1 MERLRQGQRV
11 ERDKFQSDNEK
22 FHFLLENSGDI
33 IWTIDLDFK
42 WRFITSNVER
52 IVHIKASDIIG
63 KSVWDFVAPE
73 YHDMLMDKF
82 QRRLNGEDIPAYE
95 VMINDGYGRRIPF
108 EVKTTPIVD
117 KDGKILG
124 IQGISRDIT
133 ERKRTEEAA
142 RKSEEKFRD
151 LIENIYD
158 WVWETDVNVVFTYSN
173 PQVRDYLGYAP
184 EEVIGRS
191 MYDFMKPEMG
201 KRITGMLGGMIK
213 HRAQVAIA
221 EKTMIAK
228 DGNPVDFEMTVSLIA
243 TEDGTIVG
251 FRGIC
256 RDIRDRKRAE
266 EARRKA
272 YGELEKR
279 VAERTEA
286 LVRAQA
292 TMQSILE
299 TAPIGIIVVD
309 AETKMIMFHSREI
322 EKIFGRSLPGTI
334 YGLNIYPYRL
344 LQPDGS
350 LLRDEDL
357 PLKIS
362 IKSGASVTNK
372 EIKVKTENGTE
383 RTILV
388 SSAPIKSS
396 DGRVTAAVAS
406 IFDITR
412 IRYAE
417 NEVMEAKAQAEMYL
431 DLMGHDINNLNQ
443 AGIGYLELALDA
455 IRSKSKLESS
465 DILFL
470 NRAMEALTTSS
481 QLIDNVQKLQRTR
494 AGGLKHKAIDL
505 CDILT
510 ELKDHYSHVPDR
522 KIAIRLSTNNYCFVV
537 ANELIHDVFSNLIG
551 NAIKHSPPERPL
563 EIDVSIRNIIVDDEA
578 LYEIS
583 VDDNGP
589 GIPDELKSRLFARFQ
604 RGKTKTSGRGLGLYL
619 VKTLVEDFK
628 GNVRVEDRVKGD
640 YKKGARFVVRLPVAS
655 VDPQPAA

>member
-1 MERLRQGQRV
+1 M
-11 ERDKFQSDNEK
+11 
-22 FHFLLENSGDI
+22 LENSGDI

-63 KSVWDFVAPE
+63 KSVWDFVDAD

-82 QRRLNGEDIPAYE
+82 KRRLNGEDIPAYE
-95 VMINDGYGRRIPF
+95 VMIHDANGRHIPF

-117 KDGKILG
+117 KEGKIIG

-133 ERKRTEEAA
+133 DRKRTEEAV
-142 RKSEEKFRD
+142 RKSEEKFRE
-151 LIENIYD
+151 LIENIFD

-173 PQVRDYLGYAP
+173 PRVHDYLGYSP
-184 EEVIGRS
+184 EEVIGRP
-191 MYDFMKPEMG
+191 MYDFMKPEMV
-201 KRITGMLGGMIK
+201 KRITGMLGGMVK
-213 HRAQVAIA
+213 HRTQVATA
-221 EKTMIAK
+221 EKTMIDK
-228 DGNPVDFEMTVSLIA
+228 DGKPVDFEMTVSLMT

-272 YGELEKR
+272 YSELEKR
-279 VAERTEA
+279 VAERTEE

-309 AETKMIMFHSREI
+309 AETKMITFHSRAI
-322 EKIFGRSLPGTI
+322 EKMFGRSLRGNI
-334 YGLNIYPYRL
+334 YGLSIYPYRL
-344 LQPDGS
+344 LLPDGS
-350 LLRDEDL
+350 QILNEDL
-357 PLKIS
+357 PLNIS
-362 IKSGASVTNK
+362 LKNGTSVSNK
-372 EIKVKTENGTE
+372 EIKVRSEDGNE

-388 SSAPIKSS
+388 SSAPIKNS
-396 DGRVTAAVAS
+396 GGHVTAAVAT
-406 IFDITR
+406 IFEITR
-412 IRYAE
+412 LKSVE
-417 NEVMEAKAQAEMYL
+417 NEMMEAKAQSEIYL

-443 AGIGYLELALDA
+443 AGIGYLELALEA
-455 IRSKSKLESS
+455 IRPKSKLESS
-465 DILFL
+465 DLLFFDK
-470 NRAMEALTTSS
+470 AMEALTTSS
-481 QLIDNVQKLQRTR
+481 RLIDNVQKLQRSR
-494 AGGLKHKAIDL
+494 AGGLKYKAVDL
-505 CDILT
+505 CEILT

-522 KIAIRLSTNNYCFVV
+522 KVTIRLSTNNYCFVI
-537 ANELIHDVFSNLIG
+537 ANELIRDVFSNLIG
-551 NAIKHSPPERPL
+551 NSIKHSPPEKPL
-563 EIDVSIRNIIVDDEA
+563 EIDLSVRNIIVDGKA

-589 GIPDELKSRLFARFQ
+589 GIPDELKGRLFTRFQ

-628 GNVRVEDRVKGD
+628 GNVRVEDRVKGN
-640 YKKGARFVVRLPVAS
+640 YKKGSKFIVQLPVAS
-655 VDPQPAA
+655 AEAQATA

>member
-1 MERLRQGQRV
+1 MERLNPWHRV
-11 ERDKFQSDNEK
+11 EQNKFQSDNEK
-22 FHFLLENSGDI
+22 FHFMLENSGDI

-63 KSVWDFVAPE
+63 KSVWDFVAPD

-82 QRRLNGEDIPAYE
+82 KRRLNGEDIPAYE
-95 VMINDGYGRRIPF
+95 VMVNDGYGRRIPF

-117 KDGKILG
+117 KDGKVIG

-151 LIENIYD
+151 LIENIFD

-173 PQVRDYLGYAP
+173 PRVRDYLGYAP
-184 EEVIGRS
+184 EEVIGRP
-191 MYDFMKPEMG
+191 MYDFMKPDMV
-201 KRITGMLGGMIK
+201 KRITGMLSGMIE
-213 HRAQVAIA
+213 HRTQVATA

-228 DGNPVDFEMTVSLIA
+228 DGKPVDFEMTVSLMTA
-243 TEDGTIVG
+243 EDGTIVG

-272 YGELEKR
+272 YSELEKR
-279 VAERTEA
+279 VAERTEE

-322 EKIFGRSLPGTI
+322 EKIFGRSLLGNI
-334 YGLNIYPYRL
+334 YGLNIYPFQL
-344 LQPDGS
+344 LLPDGS
-350 LLRDEDL
+350 PLRDEDL

-362 IKSGASVTNK
+362 LKNGTSVSNK
-372 EIKVKTENGTE
+372 EIKIKSDDGTM

-396 DGRVTAAVAS
+396 DGRVTAAVAT

-412 IRYAE
+412 IRSAE
-417 NEVMEAKAQAEMYL
+417 NEMIEAKAQAEMYL

-443 AGIGYLELALDA
+443 AGIGYLELALEA
-455 IRSKSKLESS
+455 LRTKSKLERG
-465 DILFL
+465 DLLFL
-470 NRAMEALTTSS
+470 DKAMEALITSS
-481 QLIDNVQKLQRTR
+481 RLIDNVQKLQRSR
-494 AGGLKHKAIDL
+494 AGGLKYKVVDL

-522 KIAIRLSTNNYCFVV
+522 NVTIRLKMDHYCFVV
-537 ANELIHDVFSNLIG
+537 ANELVHDVFSNLIG
-551 NAIKHSPPERPL
+551 NSIKHSSPEKPL
-563 EIDVSIRNIIVDDEA
+563 EIDISIKTVTVDDKA

-583 VDDNGP
+583 VEDNGP
-589 GIPDELKSRLFARFQ
+589 GIPDQLKDMLFARFQ

-619 VKTLVEDFK
+619 VKTLVEDYK

-640 YKKGARFVVRLPVAS
+640 YKKGSRFIVQLPIAS
-655 VDPQPAA
+655 TDTQPEA